1 MPVVKFAENAQMA
14 SPCVTFIYKRC
25 CFKRKMTSSTLV
37 ETVSIDY
44 EDFSESFLT
53 CGTCLCTY
61 DGQEHTPKLLPCSH
75 TVCRSCLERIAA
87 GNGVRDAGSFRCPIC
102 RETIPLPRGGV
113 NALPPSF
120 LVNQLL
126 DLMSRQRREV
136 IPKCSL
142 HSTQE
147 LLFCETCDCVFCR
160 VCTTGAHGNGTE
172 SGQHTVIPFSIAI
185 KRMSEIL
192 LYKAHLCISK
202 LNRAAEN
209 VNDEISKLD
218 TTAEETFEAINR
230 SVQEITAVLEQ
241 RRSELIE
248 MVKKLRNNK
257 KKILEDQLSI
267 IESEKEKVQLQCNG
281 LQYQVEVR
289 NITNRISDLN
299 KKLDSLNAVMEPRE
313 NAFLKYEHEHNS
325 ASSDIEKS
333 IREFGRVRSST
344 TYPALCCASVKNCAA
359 HLETTASITTYDY
372 HGTAQTEG
380 GDPVVIDLRYENG
393 DSVKTHLVDRNNGT
407 YDVNFLPEQP
417 GNYKLNVTIFD
428 RPIKDSP
435 FHFIASE
442 HINPESQYGLRG
454 SGELHFLQPVG
465 IAISSCGQLFIL
477 DTGNSRIKALTND
490 LDFIRHISNSGM
502 EERSGTGI
510 ALSAKNTLFIAN
522 WRTKHV
528 AEVDFEGN
536 AIQKFT
542 HCDFV
547 EPIDLAINSKGQI
560 LVADNGASS
569 VFIFEP
575 TGKFVSRFGK
585 KGNENGAF
593 NLMSSITIG
602 PQDEIIV
609 SDSRIQVFGASGK
622 FIREI
627 YPEGKGK
634 GHHGGVVYDGKGNL
648 LATRCE
654 KNGSFVQVFSYQSGN
669 LQFIIDSHDAKLK
682 RPSGLDVTDDFHV
695 IVVDLGNDCI
705 KKFRYR

>member
-1 MPVVKFAENAQMA
+1 
-14 SPCVTFIYKRC
+14 
-25 CFKRKMTSSTLV
+25 MTSSTLV

-209 VNDEISKLD
+209 VNDEITKLETCAD
-218 TTAEETFEAINR
+218 ETFDTINR
-230 SVQEITAVLEQ
+230 SIQELVTAIEQ
-241 RRSELIE
+241 RRGELIDC
-248 MVKKLRNNK
+248 VKKVKNNK
-257 KKILEDQLSI
+257 KKILADQLSI
-267 IESEKEKVQLQCNG
+267 IESEKEKVEQQCNG

-289 NITNRISDLN
+289 NITNRIGDLN
-299 KKLDSLNAVMEPRE
+299 KKLDSLNAIMEPRE
-313 NAFLKYEHEHNS
+313 NAFLKYEYEHNS
-325 ASSDIEKS
+325 ASTDIEKAL
-333 IREFGRVRSST
+333 REFGRVRSST
-344 TYPALCCASVKNCAA
+344 TYPALCSASVESCSA
-359 HLETTASITTYDY
+359 HLETTASITTFDY
-372 HGTAQTEG
+372 HGTAQTDG

-393 DSVKTHLVDRNNGT
+393 DSVKTHLVDQNNGT
-407 YDVNFLPEQP
+407 YEVNFTPEQP
-417 GNYKLNVTIFD
+417 GNYKLNVTVFD

-435 FHFIASE
+435 FHFVASE
-442 HINPESQYGLRG
+442 HINPVSQYGLRG
-454 SGELHFLQPVG
+454 SGDLHFLQPVG
-465 IAISSCGQLFIL
+465 IAIANNGDLFIL
-477 DTGNSRIKALTND
+477 DTGNSRIKVLNK
-490 LDFIRHISNSGM
+490 DFELIRHISNVGM

-522 WRTKHV
+522 WRTKLIT
-528 AEVDFEGN
+528 EVDTEGLF
-536 AIQKFT
+536 IQKFT
-542 HCDFV
+542 HPDFV

-560 LVADNGASS
+560 LVADNGAAS
-569 VFIFEP
+569 VFVFDP
-575 TGKFVSRFGK
+575 TGDFVFRFGR
-585 KGNENGAF
+585 KGNESGCF

-602 PQDEIIV
+602 QQDEV
-609 SDSRIQVFGASGK
+609 VVCDSRIQIFTSNGK

-627 YPEGKGK
+627 QVGGKSK
-634 GHHGGVVYDGKGNL
+634 GHHGGIIYDGKGNIL
-648 LATRCE
+648 TTRSE
-654 KNGSFVQVFSYQSGN
+654 KNGSFIQVFSYQSGN
-669 LQFIIDSHDAKLK
+669 LQFIIDSFEAKLK
-682 RPSGLDVTDDFHV
+682 RPSGLDVTDDYHL

>member
-1 MPVVKFAENAQMA
+1 
-14 SPCVTFIYKRC
+14 
-25 CFKRKMTSSTLV
+25 MTSSTLV

-202 LNRAAEN
+202 LNKAAEN
-209 VNDEISKLD
+209 VNDEITKLD
-218 TTAEETFEAINR
+218 STAEETFEAINH
-230 SVQEITAVLEQ
+230 SVQEITIVLEQ

-248 MVKKLRNNK
+248 MVKKLRNTK

-313 NAFLKYEHEHNS
+313 NAFLKYEHDHNS

-333 IREFGRVRSST
+333 LREFGRVRSST
-344 TYPALCCASVKNCAA
+344 TYPALCSASVKSCSA
-359 HLETTASITTYDY
+359 HLETTACVTTYDY

-435 FHFIASE
+435 FHFVASE

-454 SGELHFLQPVG
+454 SGEIHFLQPVG
-465 IAISSCGQLFIL
+465 VAISSCGKLFVL
-477 DTGNSRIKALTND
+477 DTGNSRIKALTKD
-490 LDFIRHISNSGM
+490 LDLIRHITNGGM

-522 WRTKHV
+522 WRTKYV
-528 AEVDFEGN
+528 TEIDFDGN
-536 AIQKFT
+536 FVQKFT

-547 EPIDLAINSKGQI
+547 EPIDLTINSKGQI

-569 VFIFEP
+569 VLIFEP
-575 TGKFVSRFGK
+575 TGKFISRFGK
-585 KGNENGAF
+585 KGSENGAF

-609 SDSRIQVFGASGK
+609 SDSRIQVFTASGK

-654 KNGSFVQVFSYQSGN
+654 KIGSFVQVFSYQSGN
-669 LQFIIDSHDAKLK
+669 LQFIIDSHDGKLK
-682 RPSGLDVTDDFHV
+682 RPSGLDVTEDFHV

>member
-1 MPVVKFAENAQMA
+1 
-14 SPCVTFIYKRC
+14 
-25 CFKRKMTSSTLV
+25 MTSSTLV

-142 HSTQE
+142 HSSQE

-160 VCTTGAHGNGTE
+160 LCTTGAHGNGTE

-202 LNRAAEN
+202 LNKAAEN
-209 VNDEISKLD
+209 VNDEVTKLD
-218 TTAEETFEAINR
+218 AAAEETVGAINR
-230 SVQEITAVLEQ
+230 AVQEITTVLEQ
-241 RRSELIE
+241 RRGELIE
-248 MVKKLRNNK
+248 TVKKLKNGK
-257 KKILEDQLSI
+257 KKILADQLSI
-267 IESEKEKVQLQCNG
+267 IEAEKEKVQVQCNG

-344 TYPALCCASVKNCAA
+344 TYPALCSATVRSCSA
-359 HLETTASITTYDY
+359 HLETTASILAFDY

-393 DSVKTHLVDRNNGT
+393 DSVKTHLVDKHNGS
-407 YDVNFLPEQP
+407 YDVKFLPEQP
-417 GNYKLNVTIFD
+417 GNYKLNVTVFD

-435 FHFIASE
+435 FHFVAAE
-442 HINPESQYGLRG
+442 HINPILQYGLRG

-465 IAISSCGQLFIL
+465 LASSSCGKIFIL
-477 DTGNSRIKALTND
+477 DTGNSRIKVLNRD
-490 LDFIRHISNSGM
+490 LELIRHIKNAGM

-510 ALSAKNTLFIAN
+510 ALSGKNTLFIAN
-522 WRTKHV
+522 WRTKFIT
-528 AEVDFEGN
+528 EIDFEGSV
-536 AIQKFT
+536 IQKFT
-542 HCDFV
+542 HSDFV
-547 EPIDLAINSKGQI
+547 EPIDLTVNSSGQV
-560 LVADNGASS
+560 LVADNGASA

-575 TGKFVSRFGK
+575 SGKFVSRFGK
-585 KGNENGAF
+585 KGAEHGAF
-593 NLMSSITIG
+593 NLMSSITMG
-602 PQDEIIV
+602 QQDEVVV
-609 SDSRIQVFGASGK
+609 SDSRIQVFTANGK
-622 FIREI
+622 FLREI
-627 YPEGKGK
+627 YSEGKGK

-654 KNGSFVQVFSYQSGN
+654 KSGSFVQVFSYQSGN
-669 LQFIIDSHDAKLK
+669 LQFTIDSHDAKLK
-682 RPSGLDVTDDFHV
+682 RPSGLEVTSDFHV
-695 IVVDLGNDCI
+695 LVVDLGNDCI

>member
-1 MPVVKFAENAQMA
+1 
-14 SPCVTFIYKRC
+14 
-25 CFKRKMTSSTLV
+25 MTSSTLV

-136 IPKCSL
+136 IPKCSV
-142 HSTQE
+142 HSSQE

-209 VNDEISKLD
+209 VNDEITKLD
-218 TTAEETFEAINR
+218 ASAEDTFDSIDR
-230 SVQEITAVLEQ
+230 SIQEITSAIEH
-241 RRSELIE
+241 RRTELVE
-248 MVKKLRNNK
+248 LVKKLRNNK
-257 KKILEDQLSI
+257 KKILVDQLSI
-267 IESEKEKVQLQCNG
+267 IETEKEKVEQQCNG

-289 NITNRISDLN
+289 NITNKISDLN
-299 KKLDSLNAVMEPRE
+299 KKLDSLNAIMEPRE
-313 NAFLKYEHEHNS
+313 NAFLKYEHDHNS
-325 ASSDIEKS
+325 ASSDIEKALK
-333 IREFGRVRSST
+333 EFGRVRSST
-344 TYPALCCASVKNCAA
+344 TYPALCSALVASCSA
-359 HLETTASITTYDY
+359 HLETIACITAYDY
-372 HGTAQTEG
+372 HGTRQTDG

-393 DSVKTHLVDRNNGT
+393 DSVKTHLLDRNNGM
-407 YDVNFLPEQP
+407 YDVSFLPEQP
-417 GNYKLNVTIFD
+417 GNYKLNVTVFD

-435 FHFIASE
+435 FHFVASE
-442 HINPESQYGLRG
+442 HINPISKYGLRG
-454 SGELHFLQPVG
+454 SGDIHFLQPVG
-465 IAISSCGQLFIL
+465 LAMSNCEKLFIL
-477 DTGNSRIKALTND
+477 DTGNSRIKVLKK
-490 LDFIRHISNSGM
+490 DFELIGHIVNLGM

-510 ALSAKNTLFIAN
+510 ALSLKNTLLIVN
-522 WRTKHV
+522 WRTKYIT
-528 AEVDFEGN
+528 EIDTEGSF
-536 AIQKFT
+536 IQKFT
-542 HCDFV
+542 HPDFV
-547 EPIDLAINSKGQI
+547 EPIDLAVNSKGHI

-569 VFIFEP
+569 VFVFES
-575 TGKFVSRFGK
+575 TGNFIQKFGK
-585 KGNENGAF
+585 KGNEPGMF
-593 NLMSSITIG
+593 NLMTSITVG
-602 PQDEIIV
+602 PQEEIIV
-609 SDSRIQVFGASGK
+609 SDSRIQVFSSAGK
-622 FIREI
+622 YLREI
-627 YPEGKGK
+627 YSEGKGK
-634 GHHGGVVYDGKGNL
+634 SHYGGIIYDGKGNL
-648 LATRCE
+648 LATKCE

-669 LQFIIDSHDAKLK
+669 LQFSIDSHESKLK
-682 RPSGLDVTDDFHV
+682 RPSGLEVTKNYHV